1 MSCSRLA
8 LLLIVL
14 SVLLPVRGLAQTP
27 PPLVPAPTEEEPPY
41 EPEAEGSESEGRRW
55 DEPSVSDEAPRE
67 HFGLTTGRVT
77 LEFLG
82 GSVLGLAAGIPGAI
96 LAVNGAFCD
105 GCESEGAFFAGLS
118 LSFAGLTLGSA
129 LGIKGMGS
137 LLGGEGR
144 FLSALAGT
152 SIGGLS
158 GLGLGLLI
166 GFAAGSELWII
177 PTLAGP
183 IVGGIIAYEASH
195 ADARQERS
203 APSRSATGVLPVVG
217 VSPRGD
223 ILCGLAG
230 RF

>member
-1 MSCSRLA
+1 M
-8 LLLIVL
+8 L
-14 SVLLPVRGLAQTP
+14 SALLPVQGLAQTP
-27 PPLVPAPTEEEPPY
+27 PPLVPAPTEEEPY
-41 EPEAEGSESEGRRW
+41 EPEAEDPDSEGGAW
-55 DEPSVSDEAPRE
+55 DEPSLSDEAPRE
-67 HFGLTTGRVT
+67 SFGLTTGRVT

-96 LAVNGAFCD
+96 IAINGAFCD
-105 GCESEGAFFAGLS
+105 GCGSESEFFAGVS

-144 FLSALAGT
+144 FLGTLAGT

-158 GLGLGLLI
+158 GLGLGLII
-166 GFAAGSELWII
+166 GFVAGSELWII

-183 IVGGIIAYEASH
+183 IVGGLIAYELSH
-195 ADARQERS
+195 ANALEGRS
-203 APSRSATGVLPVVG
+203 ALSSSGTGVIPVVS
-217 VSPRGD
+217 VSPGGG
-223 ILCGLAG
+223 IIGGLTG

>member
-1 MSCSRLA
+1 MSCPRVA
-8 LLLIVL
+8 LLLVL
-14 SVLLPVRGLAQTP
+14 SVLVPVQGLAQTP
-27 PPLVPAPTEEEPPY
+27 PPLVSAPAEEEPPY
-41 EPEAEGSESEGRRW
+41 EPEAEDSESEQRPWNEG
-55 DEPSVSDEAPRE
+55 SVRDEASRGR
-67 HFGLTTGRVT
+67 FGLTTGRVT

-82 GSVLGLAAGIPGAI
+82 GTALGLAAGIPGAI
-96 LAVNGAFCD
+96 IAVNGAFCD
-105 GCESEGAFFAGLS
+105 SCESEVGFFAGVS

-137 LLGGEGR
+137 LLDGEGR
-144 FLSALAGT
+144 FLTTLAGT

-158 GLGLGLLI
+158 GLGLGLII

-183 IVGGIIAYEASH
+183 IVGGIIAYELSH
-195 ADARQERS
+195 ENALQERS
-203 APSRSATGVLPVVG
+203 ALSSSGTGVIPVVS

>member
-8 LLLIVL
+8 LLLLVL

-27 PPLVPAPTEEEPPY
+27 PPLVPAPNEEEEAY
-41 EPEAEGSESEGRRW
+41 EPEAEGSESEERRW
-55 DEPSVSDEAPRE
+55 DEPSLSNEAPRE
-67 HFGLTTGRVT
+67 HFGLTTARVT

-82 GSVLGLAAGIPGAI
+82 GSVLGLATGIPGAI

-105 GCESEGAFFAGLS
+105 GCESTGAFFAGVS

-137 LLGGEGR
+137 LLDGEGR
-144 FLSALAGT
+144 FLTTLAGT

-158 GLGLGLLI
+158 GLGLGLII
-166 GFAAGSELWII
+166 GFALGSELWII

-183 IVGGIIAYEASH
+183 IVGGIIAYESSH
-195 ADARQERS
+195 TNALEARFG
-203 APSRSATGVLPVVG
+203 PSSSETGVIPVVG
-217 VSPRGD
+217 MSPRGD